1 MWSLLTSPH
10 TIAVSCIISL
20 FFTSTRMIDII
31 EHPLASVFWPVF
43 GGAIAGHLISSISH
57 VNIRPHVAIAILA
70 LTTVGILAR
79 IKGYIPD
86 RRGEPLFKLTYSS
99 TYRLPSLSSLI
110 NRNRISYTAHDLLE
124 NTGPTVIVEE
134 TLTPDNIMD
143 ALNLAV
149 GLDPSVIQERS
160 SIRNA
165 LENSEFL
172 HQVSG
177 IFIHSAETGLVIIKG
192 PNTQSKHVMS
202 IRI

>member
-1 MWSLLTSPH
+1 
-10 TIAVSCIISL
+10 
-20 FFTSTRMIDII
+20 MIDII
-31 EHPLASVFWPVF
+31 EHPLTSVFWPVF
-43 GGAIAGHLISSISH
+43 GGSIAGYLISSISH

-86 RRGEPLFKLTYSS
+86 RRDQKDLAYKPASQGFASRGEPLFKLTYSS
-99 TYRLPSLSSLI
+99 TSRLPSLSSAI
-110 NRNRISYTAHDLLE
+110 NRNRISYTAHHLLE
-124 NTGPTVIVEE
+124 NTGPTLIVEE
-134 TLTPDNIMD
+134 TITPDNIMD

-149 GLDPSVIQERS
+149 GLDSSVIQERS
-160 SIRNA
+160 CIRNA